1 MRGRSPHGIVLIM
14 QKLLYNRWK
23 IIHRISPK
31 RLKSWKRE
39 AFLDHHEFFKCHS
52 TGAYWKVF
60 IYHLNSQVST
70 SVNLV
75 RFFPHLSFLEFRNLP
90 VPVHYQLWIDLPEI
104 SLTILSYIHRV
115 RKIINLF
122 YILQANTFTPT
133 AENFS
138 FLLVRPDHKTLMAA
152 SAYPE
157 VNPKLTDFLNY

>member
-1 MRGRSPHGIVLIM
+1 MKDYTQNLS
-14 QKLLYNRWK
+14 KK
-23 IIHRISPK
+23 I
-31 RLKSWKRE
+31 KSWKRE
-39 AFLDHHEFFKCHS
+39 AFLDHHEFFKWHS

-60 IYHLNSQVST
+60 IYRLNSQVST

-90 VPVHYQLWIDLPEI
+90 VPVHYQLWIDLLEI
-104 SLTILSYIHRV
+104 SLTVLSYIHTV

-122 YILQANTFTPT
+122 YILEANTFTPT
-133 AENFS
+133 AETFS
-138 FLLVRPDHKTLMAA
+138 FLLVRPDHKTLMAV